1 MPLPVPL
8 LPITGPWVETLRRGS
23 DLLLLACGSG
33 VRRSLE
39 AAAVLGEHGHS
50 VTVANVRRVR
60 PLDTPVLRELIEAH
74 PGVVTVEENALL
86 GGFGSSILELMQEE
100 GLLRPCVRV
109 GLPDRF
115 VEHGDLSRLYREVGF
130 TGAAIA
136 AHAESLLARLEAASL
151 SRSLQE

>member
-1 MPLPVPL
+1 
-8 LPITGPWVETLRRGS
+8 VETLRRGS
-23 DLLLLACGSG
+23 DLLFLACGSG

-39 AAAVLGEHGHS
+39 AAALLEEHGHS

-60 PLDTPVLRELIEAH
+60 PLDVPVLCGLIEAH
-74 PGVVTVEENALL
+74 PAVVTVEENALA

-100 GLLRPCVRV
+100 GLLRPCLRV

-115 VEHGDLSRLYREVGF
+115 VEHGDLPRLYREVGF

-136 AHAESLLARLEAASL
+136 VRAESLLARLEVVQL